1 MTHGGH
7 WSNIP
12 DRRATLCWDF
22 VIMLTLGARGL
33 HQSHDVANSNNENLN
48 EVTNFY
54 RKGLSEQCSSSFAPV
69 LI

>member
-1 MTHGGH
+1 MGDH

-12 DRRATLCWDF
+12 DRRAALCWDF

-33 HQSHDVANSNNENLN
+33 QQSHDVANSNNENLN

-54 RKGLSEQCSSSFAPV
+54 RERTL
-69 LI
+69 